1 MGPLDD
7 VSLTLHVCLSLCFAD
22 RELEAKDMEEPRN
35 ESEVAKL
42 KKALENAEK
51 ALKEK
56 EMETEKALKEKDKA
70 LKEKEKAL
78 KEKEVAENKYKQL
91 ISSPVKVSI
100 PRLKYTVKNE
110 VFQ

>member
-1 MGPLDD
+1 M
-7 VSLTLHVCLSLCFAD
+7 CLSLCFAD

-42 KKALENAEK
+42 KKAFEKALKEKEMEKEKALKEKEMEKEK

-56 EMETEKALKEKDKA
+56 EMETEKA

-100 PRLKYTVKNE
+100 PRLK
-110 VFQ
+110 